1 MHMEYQIS
9 LARNLAITPEEFAAA
24 WNETS
29 AARAAA
35 EVRLSEAK
43 SVQFFDPTMAFTI
56 LLSVGTNVASS
67 GLYDLLKEV
76 VQRIREKKNAHNTP
90 AITSTP
96 PVTAPGTHIHI
107 VETQKPDGTRIL
119 VVDIDRL

>member
-1 MHMEYQIS
+1 MEYQIA

-29 AARAAA
+29 AARTAA

-90 AITSTP
+90 TNASTP
-96 PVTAPGTHIHI
+96 PVIPPGTHIHI

-119 VVDIDRL
+119 VVDIARP